1 MIHEGEEA
9 MARQMPSRQAERP
22 DGGRLG
28 RWWRRLTSPGE
39 ESTSESDQPT
49 AADEATRPIV
59 QCGDRDK
66 VVVSGTIAEVT
77 QKSKGDQPKLVAEV
91 RDGSGSVMVAWIG
104 RRGIPGVE
112 VGRSIRLHGRISCQQ
127 GMRTMY
133 NPRYELLGG

>member
-1 MIHEGEEA
+1 
-9 MARQMPSRQAERP
+9 MARQMPTAQADRP
-22 DGGRLG
+22 GGGRLE

-39 ESTSESDQPT
+39 ESGQQVRQPT
-49 AADEATRPIV
+49 AEDSTARPIV

-77 QKSKGDQPKLVAEV
+77 QKSKGDQPKLVVEV
-91 RDGSGSVMVAWIG
+91 RDDSGSVMVAWIG

-112 VGRSIRLHGRISCQQ
+112 VGRPVRLHGRISCQT

-133 NPRYELLGG
+133 NPRYELLPD